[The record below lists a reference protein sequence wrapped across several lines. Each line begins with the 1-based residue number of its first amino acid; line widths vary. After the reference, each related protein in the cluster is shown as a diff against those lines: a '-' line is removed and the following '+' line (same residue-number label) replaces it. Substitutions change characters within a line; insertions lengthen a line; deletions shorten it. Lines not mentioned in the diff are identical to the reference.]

1 MEIYNALFI
10 VILVKEIPELIVH
23 SIKLISL
30 LLPLQIWL
38 ALIGALYFQI
48 AQFFT
53 LNRMF
58 FPANEKAFLKHNHQ
72 LDFKAY
78 KKKKNTKNFRKMKSI
93 FQLFTNQLNTE

>member
-48 AQFFT
+48 A
-53 LNRMF
+53 
-58 FPANEKAFLKHNHQ
+58 
-72 LDFKAY
+72 
-78 KKKKNTKNFRKMKSI
+78 
-93 FQLFTNQLNTE
+93 LFALTTN